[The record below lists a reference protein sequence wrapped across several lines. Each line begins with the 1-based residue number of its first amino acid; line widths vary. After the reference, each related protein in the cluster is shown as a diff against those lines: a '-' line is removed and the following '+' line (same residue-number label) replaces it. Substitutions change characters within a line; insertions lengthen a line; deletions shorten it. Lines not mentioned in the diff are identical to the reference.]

1 MNIKTVLLAGAA
13 AAFMTAAPALAQET
27 TPAPAAAPAA
37 AASSQQSLS
46 LNPGSSVSGPDG
58 ELGKLE
64 GVQTNAEGKQELTVR
79 GADGQLR
86 AVPLSGIRQ
95 EGSGVVVAYTKVEFD
110 AASPIAGAAPA
121 DPAAAQAFFD
131 ELVAGGH
138 CTDRGGS
145 CVHWGVREP
154 DGWRV
159 GDAAFDRYLDPLVL
173 IGWSGPSVLWP
184 HAAPH
189 PARL

>member
-1 MNIKTVLLAGAA
+1 MNIKTALLAGAA

-64 GVQTNAEGKQELTVR
+64 GVQNNAEGKQELTVR

-95 EGSGVVVAYTKVEFD
+95 EGTGVVVAYTKAEFD
-110 AASPIAGAAPA
+110 AAAPIAGAPAAPAA
-121 DPAAAQAFFD
+121 DPAAAPASTS
-131 ELVAGGH
+131 EPA
-138 CTDRGGS
+138 TDPATT
-145 CVHWGVREP
+145 EP
-154 DGWRV
+154 
-159 GDAAFDRYLDPLVL
+159 ATP
-173 IGWSGPSVLWP
+173 
-184 HAAPH
+184 APDSAT
-189 PARL
+189 PAPTEPQ

>member
-1 MNIKTVLLAGAA
+1 MTIKTVLLAGAA

-46 LNPGSSVSGPDG
+46 LNPGSSVAGPDG

-64 GVQTNAEGKQELTVR
+64 GVQSNAEGKQELTVR

-95 EGSGVVVAYTKVEFD
+95 EGAGVVVAYTKAEFD
-110 AASPIAGAAPA
+110 AAAPIAGAPPA
-121 DPAAAQAFFD
+121 PAAAPAAPAPSAAPTPD
-131 ELVAGGH
+131 TMSEPTTEP
-138 CTDRGGS
+138 TDPATT
-145 CVHWGVREP
+145 EP
-154 DGWRV
+154 TTPAP
-159 GDAAFDRYLDPLVL
+159 DAATP
-173 IGWSGPSVLWP
+173 
-184 HAAPH
+184 APTE
-189 PARL
+189 PQ

>member
-1 MNIKTVLLAGAA
+1 MNIKTALLAGAA
-13 AAFMTAAPALAQET
+13 AAFMTVAPALAQET

-64 GVQTNAEGKQELTVR
+64 GVQNNAEGKQELTVR

-95 EGSGVVVAYTKVEFD
+95 EGAGVVVAYTKAEFD
-110 AASPIAGAAPA
+110 AASPIAGAPPAAAPATTPAPTSEPSAPMSEPA
-121 DPAAAQAFFD
+121 DPSMT
-131 ELVAGGH
+131 
-138 CTDRGGS
+138 TD
-145 CVHWGVREP
+145 P
-154 DGWRV
+154 
-159 GDAAFDRYLDPLVL
+159 
-173 IGWSGPSVLWP
+173 
-184 HAAPH
+184 AAP
-189 PARL
+189 PAGEAQPAPTEPQ

>member
-1 MNIKTVLLAGAA
+1 MTIKTALLAGAA

-64 GVQTNAEGKQELTVR
+64 GVQNNAEGKQELTVR

-95 EGSGVVVAYTKVEFD
+95 EGTGVVVAYTKAEFD
-110 AASPIAGAAPA
+110 AAAPIAGAPAAPAA
-121 DPAAAQAFFD
+121 DPAAAPAPT
-131 ELVAGGH
+131 A
-138 CTDRGGS
+138 
-145 CVHWGVREP
+145 EP
-154 DGWRV
+154 
-159 GDAAFDRYLDPLVL
+159 AAEPTE
-173 IGWSGPSVLWP
+173 PTEP
-184 HAAPH
+184 ATTEPAAPAPDSAT
-189 PARL
+189 PAPTEPQ

>member
-1 MNIKTVLLAGAA
+1 MTIKTALLAGA

-64 GVQTNAEGKQELTVR
+64 GVQNNAEGKQELTVR

-95 EGSGVVVAYTKVEFD
+95 EGTGVVVAYTKAEFD
-110 AASPIAGAAPA
+110 AAATIRLNENYCIYLNH
-121 DPAAAQAFFD
+121 D
-131 ELVAGGH
+131 
-138 CTDRGGS
+138 TDRAS
-145 CVHWGVREP
+145 EELR
-154 DGWRV
+154 RRT
-159 GDAAFDRYLDPLVL
+159 ADR
-173 IGWSGPSVLWP
+173 
-184 HAAPH
+184 
-189 PARL
+189 RFCR

>member
-1 MNIKTVLLAGAA
+1 MNIKTALLAGAA

-64 GVQTNAEGKQELTVR
+64 GVQNNAEGKQELTVR

-95 EGSGVVVAYTKVEFD
+95 EGTGVVVAYTKAEFD
-110 AASPIAGAAPA
+110 AAAPIAGAPAATAA
-121 DPAAAQAFFD
+121 DPAAPAPTA
-131 ELVAGGH
+131 EPAAEP
-138 CTDRGGS
+138 TDS
-145 CVHWGVREP
+145 ATTEP
-154 DGWRV
+154 ATPASDS
-159 GDAAFDRYLDPLVL
+159 ASP
-173 IGWSGPSVLWP
+173 
-184 HAAPH
+184 APTE
-189 PARL
+189 PQ

>member
-1 MNIKTVLLAGAA
+1 MNIKTALLAGAA
-13 AAFMTAAPALAQET
+13 AAFMTVAPALAQET

-64 GVQTNAEGKQELTVR
+64 GVQNNAEGKQELTVR

-95 EGSGVVVAYTKVEFD
+95 EGTGVVVAYTKAEFD
-110 AASPIAGAAPA
+110 AAAPIAGAPAAPAA
-121 DPAAAQAFFD
+121 DPAAAPAP
-131 ELVAGGH
+131 
-138 CTDRGGS
+138 TS
-145 CVHWGVREP
+145 EP
-154 DGWRV
+154 
-159 GDAAFDRYLDPLVL
+159 AAEPT
-173 IGWSGPSVLWP
+173 SPATTEP
-184 HAAPH
+184 ATPAPDSAT
-189 PARL
+189 PAPTEPQ

>member
-1 MNIKTVLLAGAA
+1 MTIKTALLAGAA
-13 AAFMTAAPALAQET
+13 AAFMTAAPALAQDT
-27 TPAPAAAPAA
+27 TPSPAAAPAA

-95 EGSGVVVAYTKVEFD
+95 EGTGVVVAYTKAEFD
-110 AASPIAGAAPA
+110 AAAPIAAAPAAPAA
-121 DPAAAQAFFD
+121 DPAAAPAPTS
-131 ELVAGGH
+131 EPAVEP
-138 CTDRGGS
+138 TDPATPAPDS
-145 CVHWGVREP
+145 ASPAPTEP
-154 DGWRV
+154 Q
-159 GDAAFDRYLDPLVL
+159 
-173 IGWSGPSVLWP
+173 
-184 HAAPH
+184 
-189 PARL
+189 

>member
-1 MNIKTVLLAGAA
+1 MNIKTALLAGAA
-13 AAFMTAAPALAQET
+13 AAFMTVAPALAQET

-64 GVQTNAEGKQELTVR
+64 GVQNNAEGKQELTVR

-95 EGSGVVVAYTKVEFD
+95 EGTGVVVAYTKAEFD
-110 AASPIAGAAPA
+110 AAAPIAGSPAAPA
-121 DPAAAQAFFD
+121 ATPAPASDPMAEPTAEPAA
-131 ELVAGGH
+131 EP
-138 CTDRGGS
+138 TDPTTA
-145 CVHWGVREP
+145 EP
-154 DGWRV
+154 
-159 GDAAFDRYLDPLVL
+159 ATTEP
-173 IGWSGPSVLWP
+173 
-184 HAAPH
+184 AAPAPDSAT
-189 PARL
+189 PAPTEPQ

>member
-1 MNIKTVLLAGAA
+1 MIPFQPAKLVVALAAVLPSFASVS
-13 AAFMTAAPALAQET
+13 ALAQEA

-64 GVQTNAEGKQELTVR
+64 GVQNNAEGKQELTVR

-95 EGSGVVVAYTKVEFD
+95 EGTGVVVAYTKAEFD
-110 AASPIAGAAPA
+110 AAAAIPGAPAAPMAAPA
-121 DPAAAQAFFD
+121 PAPTSDPMAEPTAEPTDPATA
-131 ELVAGGH
+131 
-138 CTDRGGS
+138 
-145 CVHWGVREP
+145 EP
-154 DGWRV
+154 ATPAP
-159 GDAAFDRYLDPLVL
+159 DAASP
-173 IGWSGPSVLWP
+173 
-184 HAAPH
+184 APTE
-189 PARL
+189 PQ